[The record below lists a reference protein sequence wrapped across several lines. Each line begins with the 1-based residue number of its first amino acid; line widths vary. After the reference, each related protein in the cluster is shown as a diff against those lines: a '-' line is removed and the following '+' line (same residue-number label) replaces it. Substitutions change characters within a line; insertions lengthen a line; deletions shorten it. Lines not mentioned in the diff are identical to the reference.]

1 MKILFVSASCGTVYL
16 IFLKFRPTYDHTKD
30 TFRMEAALI
39 PCLLVALYFNYHFD
53 FLEVRLT
60 PILSHVFSLFP
71 HAHILVYFFSPLPVC
86 TFSVCSVP
94 LLA

>member
-60 PILSHVFSLFP
+60 PIPPTFFPFFPMHTFSC
-71 HAHILVYFFSPLPVC
+71 IFSPLPVC
-86 TFSVCSVP
+86 TFSICSVP